1 MKSGEKPC
9 MPTLAGP
16 HPRKQT
22 WYPKINLLLETL
34 GKVSGRFTRLSLVL
48 GLGTSLPA
56 LGLLLKW
63 CYFQMSSSLWLPWG
77 EDAGTRCLYFPFP
90 EPPGILNF
98 LPALLNERGL
108 RISSVHRP
116 GYNAFIPWC
125 QVGPSH
131 LIRNVFKGTELQQ
144 LFLVFALRSSGFQT
158 I

>member
-1 MKSGEKPC
+1 MKSGEKAC

-22 WYPKINLLLETL
+22 WYPKSNLLLETL
-34 GKVSGRFTRLSLVL
+34 GKVSGRFIRLGLVL

-63 CYFQMSSSLWLPWG
+63 CCFQMSSSLASMGRGRWHLLPLLPIPWAPR
-77 EDAGTRCLYFPFP
+77 DS
-90 EPPGILNF
+90 NF

-116 GYNAFIPWC
+116 GYNAFIPC
-125 QVGPSH
+125 CKVGPSH
-131 LIRNVFKGTELQQ
+131 LRRNVFKGTELQQ
-144 LFLVFALRSSGFQT
+144 LFLVFALRLSGFQT